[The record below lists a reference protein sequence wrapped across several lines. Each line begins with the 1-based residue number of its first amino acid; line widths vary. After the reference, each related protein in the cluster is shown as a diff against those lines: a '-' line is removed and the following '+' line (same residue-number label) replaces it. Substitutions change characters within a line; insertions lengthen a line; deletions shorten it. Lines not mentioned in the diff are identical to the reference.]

1 MLGPHRG
8 QKKAPDLLELKLQAV
23 ESRPVSAEKGLG
35 CSLPLSHLSRPPSLE
50 FKPLSNLSLLP
61 DLFGYMF
68 IIRCSNEKGRRKEGK
83 KREKKNP
90 RELCISLN
98 TQIIFT
104 SSGKMHNRVSR
115 EVSLN
120 LPTFQFKNHEIWA
133 GETAQP
139 DNGGSTP

>member
-1 MLGPHRG
+1 M
-8 QKKAPDLLELKLQAV
+8 KKE
-23 ESRPVSAEKGLG
+23 EE
-35 CSLPLSHLSRPPSLE
+35 
-50 FKPLSNLSLLP
+50 
-61 DLFGYMF
+61 
-68 IIRCSNEKGRRKEGK
+68 RKERK
-83 KREKKNP
+83 EKKKNP